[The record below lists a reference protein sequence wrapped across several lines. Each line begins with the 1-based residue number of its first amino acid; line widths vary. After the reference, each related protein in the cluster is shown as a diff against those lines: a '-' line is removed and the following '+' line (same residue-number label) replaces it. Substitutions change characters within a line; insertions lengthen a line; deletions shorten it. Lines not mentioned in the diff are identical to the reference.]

1 MTTIF
6 ENKCTYTYE
15 FYLQLKRKTMEK
27 SFVNTCYAAM
37 LIVIALGILTIAKGW
52 YTFTIVAVAA
62 LLFVLYRLIGT
73 PIRLAAFAAR
83 KNREIHG
90 KDVETVNNFYEDHV
104 LAINA
109 LTMNKT
115 NIPYEEVKRLLQ
127 TKDLFII
134 GMDKGLVL
142 LLDKNGFEKG
152 SKEEFVNF
160 MKEKCVHAE
169 VNL

>member
-15 FYLQLKRKTMEK
+15 FYLQLKRRTMEK
-27 SFVNTCYAAM
+27 SFINTCYVALFLVAAFG
-37 LIVIALGILTIAKGW
+37 LLTIVKGW
-52 YTFTIVAVAA
+52 YTFTFVAVLA

-73 PIRLAAFAAR
+73 PIRLASFAAR

-90 KDVETVNNFYEDHV
+90 RDVETVNNFYGDHI
-104 LAINA
+104 LAINT
-109 LTMNKT
+109 LTQNKT
-115 NIPYEEVKRLLQ
+115 NIPYGEVKRLLE
-127 TKDLFII
+127 TKDLFIV

-142 LLDKNGFEKG
+142 LLDKHGFQKG
-152 SKEEFVNF
+152 TKEEFIEF
-160 MKEKCVHAE
+160 MKEKCENAE